1 MTGSSERDGLK
12 AGDVAVVT
20 GGGLGIGRG
29 VALRLAGDGARVAV
43 WDIADD
49 DGAETIRL
57 LEEAGAEAF
66 YHHADVGDEAEVAAA
81 TEATVAA
88 LGAPYALV
96 NNAGI
101 HPRAKL
107 LEMELAL
114 WERVIRTN
122 LTGHFL
128 CTKAIAPHMVKAGR
142 GAIVNTASGRAL
154 HGAVRG
160 AHYAASKGGVV
171 NFTKTAAL
179 ELAPHGIRVNCVIPG
194 VSETAQPLEDT
205 TLDELLARGKRIPLG
220 RIGQPDDIAAV
231 VSFLLSSDAGYMTG
245 QSVPCNGGAIMIP

>member
-1 MTGSSERDGLK
+1 MAEIPERDGLK
-12 AGDVAVVT
+12 PGDVAIVT
-20 GGGLGIGRG
+20 GAGLGIGRG
-29 VALRLAGDGARVAV
+29 VALRLARDGAKVAV
-43 WDIADD
+43 WDVVDEN
-49 DGAETIRL
+49 GAETVRQ
-57 LEEAGAEAF
+57 LEEAGAQAF
-66 YHHADVGDEAEVAAA
+66 YHHADVGDEAEVVAA
-81 TEATVAA
+81 TAATVEA

-101 HPRAKL
+101 HPRAPL
-107 LEMELAL
+107 LEMELSL
-114 WERVIRTN
+114 WEQVIRTN

-128 CTKAIAPHMVKAGR
+128 CTKTIAPHMVTAGR

-171 NFTKTAAL
+171 NFTKTSAL
-179 ELAPHGIRVNCVIPG
+179 ELAGHGIRVNCVIPG

-205 TLDELLARGKRIPLG
+205 TLEELLERGKRIPLG

-245 QSVPCNGGAIMIP
+245 QSVACNGGTIMVP